1 MNEDYLI
8 NPNFLDDTYT
18 SEGYYDL
25 ARSYGSESRPANTR
39 TYEQDPR
46 PFDSR
51 SLGPDSRSYGSDS
64 RSYGL
69 DPRPYGPDPRPYG
82 ADPRPY
88 GADPRPY
95 GPDSRSYGPG
105 PDPRPYGSVRPLL
118 DPQQNIPYYGPFHY
132 HSASL
137 PNIDLEETSPPR
149 RKRSRKDSGEEND
162 NELLNMAL
170 TDAKTPLYSLTI
182 KLKSVENDDSI
193 PETRSKDLADTKV
206 SKEGHR
212 QIFAMVWLLNSC
224 EPAPT
229 SVVPR
234 NRIYAKYVSL
244 CADYSLH
251 PVSPANL
258 GKLVKMIFPKLTV
271 RRLGMRGQSKY
282 HYCGIL
288 LGEDALPLGEGPS
301 HSIDAVEETLA
312 PSYGGKFANLND
324 EHFQVPSMK
333 YVPRLFPWIQQSPPT
348 TSIELPSIYPYV
360 PRDVDI
366 DIADTLYALYRVHC
380 ATIVDCVRSMALGK
394 LFLCFVNFNTI
405 LTAPVFKLYTTDDV
419 LPWVQACDVCT
430 YKIMIKMVIR
440 LHFSGGVDG
449 VDGASGV
456 SDETI
461 ASLAV
466 IRDQYREKLLHSIQ
480 NRLPRSFISMKL
492 RTATIFTGFLAR
504 LVRLLGLNNDM
515 NQLTP
520 SVNALLVRDLAS
532 INGSNVLLNQVPC
545 SNQNADSLLQ
555 LFRHDIPNLLNSLPN
570 IHTYT
575 EFLTQIPSRFPRT
588 NSRMLLLVTNKI
600 LTTITQHR
608 KEGSLATWWTVKC
621 WVEELLTMYLEM
633 GGVFFRDIE
642 QENHIKQETEE
653 GSMGLKGD
661 LETTLFR
668 GW

>member
-18 SEGYYDL
+18 ADGYYDL
-25 ARSYGSESRPANTR
+25 ARSYGSEARPADTR

-51 SLGPDSRSYGSDS
+51 TYGPDSRSYGPDSRTYGSDS
-64 RSYGL
+64 RTYGSDL
-69 DPRPYGPDPRPYG
+69 RSFGPGPDPRP
-82 ADPRPY
+82 
-88 GADPRPY
+88 
-95 GPDSRSYGPG
+95 YGPG
-105 PDPRPYGSVRPLL
+105 PDPRPYGPVRPLL
-118 DPQQNIPYYGPFHY
+118 DPQQNVPYYGPLHY

-137 PNIDLEETSPPR
+137 PNIDLEEGSPPR

-170 TDAKTPLYSLTI
+170 TDAKTPLYSLTV
-182 KLKSVENDDSI
+182 KLKSVEDDDSI

-301 HSIDAVEETLA
+301 NSIDAVAEPLA

-324 EHFQVPSMK
+324 EHFHLPSMK
-333 YVPRLFPWIQQSPPT
+333 YVPRLFPWIQQSPPN
-348 TSIELPSIYPYV
+348 TSIDLPSIYPYV

-380 ATIVDCVRSMALGK
+380 ATIVDCVRSMALAK

-419 LPWVQACDVCT
+419 LPWVQACDVYT

-440 LHFSGGVDG
+440 LHFGGGGGGDVGVD
-449 VDGASGV
+449 DN
-456 SDETI
+456 TI
-461 ASLAV
+461 TSLAV

-492 RTATIFTGFLAR
+492 RTATIFTGLLAR
-504 LVRLLGLNNDM
+504 IVRLLGLNNDM

-520 SVNALLVRDLAS
+520 SVNALLVKDLAS
-532 INGSNVLLNQVPC
+532 ISGSNVLLNQVPC

-555 LFRHDIPNLLNSLPN
+555 LFRQDIPNLLNSLPN

-588 NSRMLLLVTNKI
+588 NSRMLLLVTNKV

-621 WVEELLTMYLEM
+621 WAEELLTMYLEM

-653 GSMGLKGD
+653 GNMALKGD

-668 GW
+668 EW